1 MVKKIHKSEVSPGR
15 RSTKQNAADHDFLTW
30 FSSPGHLEGPHK
42 DTTRCLRTV
51 IDEAV
56 DKTTTGVSQ
65 GPNVSFINKIN
76 FKKAL
81 KKGLRMK
88 CNRRRNSARVLGYRL
103 LGVNLDT
110 VVPQASVQDIVIT
123 NDLVAKNDAEGAP
136 APFPGIATGHRLVLD
151 HDGTQTKRMLDLDA
165 TAAALLGEFLG
176 IDPVD
181 VRKSARAAGA
191 ACVQDY
197 LGHGEFPRC
206 LRPES
211 GEVRNAVVQNLN
223 DELQDAAA
231 RDINLPEDETD

>member
-1 MVKKIHKSEVSPGR
+1 MVKKIHKSEVPPGR
-15 RSTKQNAADHDFLTW
+15 RSTQEDAADHDCLTW
-30 FSSPGHLEGPHK
+30 FSPPGHLEGPHK

-65 GPNVSFINKIN
+65 GPNGSVINKIK

-103 LGVNLDT
+103 LGVYLDT
-110 VVPQASVQDIVIT
+110 VVPQASVQDIVVA
-123 NDLVAKNDAEGAP
+123 NGLVANNDAEGAP
-136 APFPGIATGHRLVLD
+136 APLPGITTGHRLVLD